1 MFPDRS
7 ASDSQLSNLDG
18 AATLALCKTL
28 GDYGEAGALSH
39 DLMLQAG
46 RYATSQFAGDLDIL
60 LAAAR
65 MYQLGGEL
73 GLARQVLLDAGAL
86 APHEKRTLHQLGE
99 VLGELGL
106 PVTPA
111 LAIAEARRAEAA
123 AGEEK
128 EKEEPAPAPSSGL
141 VPLRPS
147 GNGLQR
153 AASVSTSSLR
163 SQPRAEPRH
172 AEPRH
177 AEPRHAEPRRPS
189 GALRLPE
196 AMRTQSGMR
205 PGERERISGSTWPV
219 ERERVSSSAWTAAE
233 RVSSSAW
240 TGDRSGG
247 RPSERPRGGGRP
259 SERPRSGES
268 GQMAAVAKVPKPSR
282 IRLLDP
288 HDPARWLDRYE
299 LIGEIASGGMAT
311 VFLARRDGAGGFQ
324 RLVAIKRLHPHLAH
338 QEEFVQMFLDEA
350 RLAAAIHH
358 PHVVPILE
366 SENGNYVVMEFIEG
380 DTLAGLSDR
389 ALARGVALPRA
400 VAVRIVLDALVGLHA
415 AHQLEDG
422 EGRLLGLVHR
432 DCTPQNILVGADG
445 SSRITDFGVARAA
458 SRLAITRSQTVKGKV
473 AYLSPE
479 QATAGELDRRSD
491 IFTMGI
497 VLWEVLAGR
506 PLFHTDNEATTVS
519 RLLSAPIPSVRQF
532 APDVS
537 PDLDEVCTRAL
548 QRSAARRY
556 PTAAAMAE
564 ALEAAAQHTLG
575 GAGSPGE
582 VGRCVEMLLGPD
594 LAAQRDAVRAWTAQ
608 NEPSAE
614 SRRRN
619 SNSEMPSLRTPAIV
633 EIPRPPLM
641 PHDGLDAAMP
651 PAEPAAASVP
661 KPTPTPIPAARTSHA
676 PASTRPLPKAE
687 PAPAP
692 ARPEAAAKPEATAP
706 KRSLR
711 TWLTVAAILLVG
723 ASSPLWMKRLEH
735 LRDMLLESDK
745 PPRGAATA
753 APADPP
759 PDR

>member
-18 AATLALCKTL
+18 PATLALCKTL

-46 RYATSQFAGDLDIL
+46 RYATTRFAGDLDIL

-86 APHEKRTLHQLGE
+86 APQEKRTLQQLGE
-99 VLGELGL
+99 VLSELGL

-111 LAIAEARRAEAA
+111 LAIAEARLATATATATRE
-123 AGEEK
+123 
-128 EKEEPAPAPSSGL
+128 EKEEPAPAPASGL
-141 VPLRPS
+141 VPLRPTS
-147 GNGLQR
+147 GSGQQR

-163 SQPRAEPRH
+163 SQPRAD
-172 AEPRH
+172 
-177 AEPRHAEPRRPS
+177 PRHAEPRRPS

-196 AMRTQSGMR
+196 GLRTQSGMR
-205 PGERERISGSTWPV
+205 PGERISGSTWPV
-219 ERERVSSSAWTAAE
+219 ERERISSSAWTGD

-240 TGDRSGG
+240 TGERERERSGG
-247 RPSERPRGGGRP
+247 RPSERPRGGGGGRP
-259 SERPRSGES
+259 SERPRGGES
-268 GQMAAVAKVPKPSR
+268 GQMAAVVKLPKPSR

-389 ALARGVALPRA
+389 ALARGVTLPRT
-400 VAVRIVLDALVGLHA
+400 VAVRILLDALAGLHA

-497 VLWEVLAGR
+497 VLWEALAGR
-506 PLFHTDNEATTVS
+506 PLFHTDNESTTIS

-556 PTAAAMAE
+556 PSAAAMAE
-564 ALEAAAQHTLG
+564 ALEAAAQHTIG

-582 VGRCVEMLLGPD
+582 VGRCVEMLLGAD

-608 NEPSAE
+608 NEPAAD

-619 SNSEMPSLRTPAIV
+619 PASEMPSLRSPAIV
-633 EIPRPPLM
+633 DIPRPPLM
-641 PHDGLDAAMP
+641 PHEGLDAAMP
-651 PAEPAAASVP
+651 PAETPAASPA
-661 KPTPTPIPAARTSHA
+661 KPAATPTPPEAARPSQP
-676 PASTRPLPKAE
+676 PASTRPLPKA
-687 PAPAP
+687 APAP
-692 ARPEAAAKPEATAP
+692 AAPEVTAKPTATAP
-706 KRSLR
+706 KRRLS

-723 ASSPLWMKRLEH
+723 ASSPLWMKRLEQ
-735 LRDMLLESDK
+735 LRDMLLQSDK
-745 PPRGAATA
+745 PPRGAASA
-753 APADPP
+753 APVAPADPP
-759 PDR
+759 DK